1 MRHDP
6 AHGLLAAVT
15 IDASKVFETGS
26 LLSTRKSS
34 ELFDYSTSF
43 EGTLDQNM
51 LRCQNGV
58 LYSYVELRCSSKLS
72 ETRIL
77 PQIKF

>member
-1 MRHDP
+1 MHAMRHDP

-58 LYSYVELRCSSKLS
+58 LGLAVDPINPVNREY
-72 ETRIL
+72 
-77 PQIKF
+77 